1 MKRMMIGLVFLFV
14 LGGCQANS
22 TDSKTTDTSTSSIEK
37 NSSKPS
43 EKRVQKKQLLVQ
55 NN

>member
-14 LGGCQANS
+14 LGGCQVNS
-22 TDSKTTDTSTSSIEK
+22 TDSKTTDTSTSSIK
-37 NSSKPS
+37 KISSKPS